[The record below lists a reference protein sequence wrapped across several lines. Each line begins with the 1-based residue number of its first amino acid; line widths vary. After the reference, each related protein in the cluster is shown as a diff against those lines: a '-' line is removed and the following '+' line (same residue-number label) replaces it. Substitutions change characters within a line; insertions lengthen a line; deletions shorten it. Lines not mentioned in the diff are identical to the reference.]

1 MILLQ
6 QLNTPEAFEWFDK
19 LSGKFLTRLGIDLVS
34 VFILIRLI
42 YYRNYRRT
50 DLFLTFFVFNLVI
63 FLITFLL
70 NKVEMSMGAAFGLFA
85 VFSMLRYRTEGIS
98 AKDMTYLFL
107 VIAVGLIM
115 AIGKGSWDDL
125 SALSGIIILVTF
137 VLESNILMKKEHT
150 KIIIYD
156 NIKLIPK
163 DHRPELIEDLK
174 TRTGLNVHRVEIHNL
189 DFLKDAAT
197 LTIFY
202 YD

>member
-6 QLNTPEAFEWFDK
+6 QLTTPETFEWFDK
-19 LSGKFLTRLGIDLVS
+19 LSGKFLMRLGIDLVS

-50 DLFLTFFVFNLVI
+50 DLFLTFFVFNLII

-125 SALSGIIILVTF
+125 SVLSGIIILVTF
-137 VLESNILMKKEHT
+137 LLEGNILMKKEHT
-150 KIIIYD
+150 KIVIYD

-174 TRTGLNVHRVEIHNL
+174 IRTGLNIHRVEIDNL

-197 LTIFY
+197 LTVFY